1 MSLVDSFGVQTRGG
15 GRRGGAVFALFRGM
29 IRPSLN
35 LIKRSSWPWMSAF
48 MAAILAISVLSFVVE
63 VRRAQGAVAQYFA
76 IWEEDIA
83 KSLLVKQDSTLLDKI
98 LGQLKEVHSSVA
110 QVSVK
115 PRDGMCAFEND
126 IPITLFSL
134 PAGQVQVC
142 YSSADLALKTVSS
155 PIFLIG
161 IFLGLV
167 FVSFG
172 SRRELLNRLQEQKLQ
187 SELDRNKEIS
197 EISRQVAHDIRGPLM
212 ALTTLTQLSHEM
224 SNEKKELLGLAVG
237 RIRGI
242 AEDLLQRGRAMK
254 QEEQSPAQVAN
265 TKKVVNGADVIQV
278 ADRILKE
285 FKFSYPNIEFT
296 WHQHVKAEKL
306 IVPLDEIK
314 LLRVLG
320 NILNNSV
327 EAAPESEASVSIS
340 LLDRDQNWL
349 LQIMDNGSGIPE
361 DILPQLME
369 EGKSF
374 GKENGNGLGLF
385 DARKALQAVGGDLQ
399 LRSRVG
405 VGTQVIMII
414 PKITAHTTEKIS

>member
-1 MSLVDSFGVQTRGG
+1 MAPVYTLCAQVRGG
-15 GRRGGAVFALFRGM
+15 ERWGGAVLALFMGM
-29 IRPSLN
+29 IKPTLN

-48 MAAILAISVLSFVVE
+48 MAALLAISVLSFVVE

-212 ALTTLTQLSHEM
+212 ALTTLTSLSHEM
-224 SNEKKELLGLAVG
+224 SHEKKELLGLAVG

-242 AEDLLQRGRAMK
+242 AEDLLQRGRAQK
-254 QEEQSPAQVAN
+254 NEETSTQASSGKAV
-265 TKKVVNGADVIQV
+265 KGGVDVIQV
-278 ADRILKE
+278 ADRLLKE
-285 FKFSYPNIEFT
+285 YRFSYPNIEFT

-306 IVPLDEIK
+306 IVPLDEMK

-349 LQIMDNGSGIPE
+349 LQIMDNGCGIPE
-361 DILPQLME
+361 EILPQLME

>member
-1 MSLVDSFGVQTRGG
+1 MAPVYALSAHNHGDY
-15 GRRGGAVFALFRGM
+15 RRGGAVLASSKDM
-29 IRPSLN
+29 IKPSLN
-35 LIKRSSWPWMSAF
+35 LLKLSSRPWITVFLVVLVAVS
-48 MAAILAISVLSFVVE
+48 ILSFVVE
-63 VRRAQGAVAQYFA
+63 VNRAQGAVAQYFS

-98 LGQLKEVHSSVA
+98 LGQLKEVHSAVA
-110 QVSVK
+110 NVSVK
-115 PRDGMCAFEND
+115 PTQGLCSFQNN

-142 YSSADLALKTVSS
+142 YSTADLALKTLSS

-161 IFLGLV
+161 IFLGLM

-172 SRRELLNRLQEQKLQ
+172 SRRELVNHMQEQKLQ
-187 SELDRNKEIS
+187 TELEHNKEIS

-224 SNEKKELLGLAVG
+224 SNEKKELLNLAVG

-242 AEDLLQRGRAMK
+242 ADDLLLRGRSNKEASVSAPKMK
-254 QEEQSPAQVAN
+254 MPTDQ
-265 TKKVVNGADVIQV
+265 TDIIQV
-278 ADRILKE
+278 ADRLLKE
-285 FKFSYPNIEFT
+285 FKFSYPQIQFS
-296 WHQHVKAEKL
+296 WHQHVNAEKL
-306 IVPLDEIK
+306 QLPLDEMK

-327 EAAPESEASVSIS
+327 EAAPESEATVSIS

-349 LQIMDNGSGIPE
+349 LQVMDNGSGIPE
-361 DILPQLME
+361 EILPQLMN

-374 GKENGNGLGLF
+374 GKENGNGLGLY
-385 DARKALQAVGGDLQ
+385 DARKTLQAVGGDLQ
-399 LRSRVG
+399 IRSRVG
-405 VGTQVIMII
+405 VGTQVIMVI
-414 PKITAHTTEKIS
+414 PKVTAQMSVS

>member
-1 MSLVDSFGVQTRGG
+1 MTAFILVL
-15 GRRGGAVFALFRGM
+15 A
-29 IRPSLN
+29 
-35 LIKRSSWPWMSAF
+35 
-48 MAAILAISVLSFVVE
+48 AISVLSFVIE
-63 VRRAQGAVAQYFA
+63 VNRAQGSVAQYFS

-98 LGQLKEVHSSVA
+98 LGQLREVHSSVA
-110 QVSVK
+110 NVSVK
-115 PRDGMCAFEND
+115 PTEGLCSFQNN
-126 IPITLFSL
+126 IPITLYSL

-142 YSSADLALKTVSS
+142 YSSTDLALKTVTS

-161 IFLGLV
+161 VFLGLM

-172 SRRELLNRLQEQKLQ
+172 SRRELLNSMQEQKLQ
-187 SELDRNKEIS
+187 SELERNKEIS

-224 SNEKKELLGLAVG
+224 SNEKKELLSLAVG

-242 AEDLLQRGRAMK
+242 ADDLLLRGKSVREINETAIK
-254 QEEQSPAQVAN
+254 TS
-265 TKKVVNGADVIQV
+265 KVVGDQTDIIQV
-278 ADRILKE
+278 ADRLLKE
-285 FKFSYPNIEFT
+285 YKFSYPQIQFT

-306 IVPLDEIK
+306 QLPLDEMK

-320 NILNNSV
+320 NILNNSI

-349 LQIMDNGSGIPE
+349 LQVMDNGSGIPE
-361 DILPQLME
+361 EVLPQLMN

-374 GKENGNGLGLF
+374 GKENGNGLGLY
-385 DARKALQAVGGDLQ
+385 DARKTLQAVGGDLQ
-399 LRSRVG
+399 IRSRVG
-405 VGTQVIMII
+405 VGTQVIMVI
-414 PKITAHTTEKIS
+414 PKVTARMSERIS

>member
-1 MSLVDSFGVQTRGG
+1 MTAFILVV
-15 GRRGGAVFALFRGM
+15 A
-29 IRPSLN
+29 
-35 LIKRSSWPWMSAF
+35 
-48 MAAILAISVLSFVVE
+48 AISVLSFVLE
-63 VRRAQGAVAQYFA
+63 VNRAQGSVAQYFS

-110 QVSVK
+110 NVSVK
-115 PRDGMCAFEND
+115 PTEGLCSFQNN
-126 IPITLFSL
+126 IPITLYSL

-142 YSSADLALKTVSS
+142 YSSTDLALKTVTS

-161 IFLGLV
+161 VFLGLM

-172 SRRELLNRLQEQKLQ
+172 SRRELLNRMQEQKLQ
-187 SELDRNKEIS
+187 SELERNKEIS

-224 SNEKKELLGLAVG
+224 SNEKKELLSLAVG

-242 AEDLLQRGRAMK
+242 ADDLLLRGRSGHEKNEVAIK
-254 QEEQSPAQVAN
+254 ASKPAGDQ
-265 TKKVVNGADVIQV
+265 TDIIQV
-278 ADRILKE
+278 ADRLLKE
-285 FKFSYPNIEFT
+285 YKFSYPQIEFT

-306 IVPLDEIK
+306 QLPLDEMK

-320 NILNNSV
+320 NILNNSI

-349 LQIMDNGSGIPE
+349 LQVMDNGSGIPE
-361 DILPQLME
+361 EVLPQLMN

-374 GKENGNGLGLF
+374 GKENGNGLGLY
-385 DARKALQAVGGDLQ
+385 DARKTLQAVGGDLQ
-399 LRSRVG
+399 IRSRVG
-405 VGTQVIMII
+405 VGTQVIMVI
-414 PKITAHTTEKIS
+414 PKITAQMSVS